1 MSQFIF
7 YFQYAARNLWRS
19 RRWSTFGI
27 FSIAAGV
34 ATMVALRSLGL
45 AIGDSLRENARFI
58 NKGDLTL
65 SVQDEGFM
73 TFAFNTPEDTHSLTN
88 DQLLTIRDL
97 AQYWSARSTEY
108 TFQGGTQVTKLDS
121 SGVGRPQFINA
132 FYIDPPTYPV
142 TGEIRA
148 LDPAGVPLG
157 QLFQGGNEVVISQNF
172 AEGENI
178 AVGDSVRVSGTD
190 ALFVVRGIVPTESQA
205 GLRQLFSSE
214 IFSVIFGFVY
224 VDRALAGSVIPVD
237 GGVNRV
243 SMVFPDGTTP
253 QQIQDARLELFR
265 ALPGDTYFIGIDT
278 LPDLLE
284 SIEFVSDIIGRFI
297 VVMGLGAMLIGGVG
311 IINTMLVMMR
321 RRTEEIAAL
330 KTFGLKGRQVAM
342 LFIAESLLLGLAGS
356 IVGSIAGL
364 VLSVLANRFG
374 ATLIQQ
380 PLVWRLYPEALLYG
394 FALGIIVT
402 VVFGLL
408 PVLTASRVR
417 PAIILRPNETH
428 IVPIGYIQAMLA
440 LYVVVLS
447 MGLIAG
453 QIVGNTLFG
462 IIGVGI
468 TIAILG
474 LLTLFLWVVVWLV
487 GKLPSFGSVDLR
499 LALRNLS
506 TRRMRTATTLLALA
520 AGMAALSGISF
531 FAAGVSEVIRFTFSD
546 TLGGNVLILPLLP
559 PAVSQPLIDARVN
572 SLDGVEYRTQIRS
585 YDGQL
590 LSVDNMSAAVGF
602 SRYVNVM
609 VRDTGATTLPSMRV
623 IEGRELR
630 PEDRGRSVAIVAQS
644 DRFEGFDVR
653 VGSIIMMEIRDRGR
667 VQGVMEIEVVGIAP
681 PPSMMNVQSVFGGDM
696 LVPPG
701 IFDGFTADF
710 QINLIRASPEKL
722 NEILL
727 GLSSLP
733 LTFSLDISFVDSV
746 FRVLINQFS
755 AVPALVGLLSL
766 GAATV
771 IMANTVALATL
782 ERRRQIGI
790 LKAVGLKGNRVL
802 RIMLL
807 ENVLVALLGSL
818 LGIGVSVLGVVFM
831 TAVGMGEVQLIP
843 RDAIPLT
850 LLLILVA
857 MGIGGLAT
865 FLSASVAIRERV
877 LNVLRYE

>member
-1 MSQFIF
+1 MTQFIF

-19 RRWSTFGI
+19 RRWSMFGI

-45 AIGDSLRENARFI
+45 AIGDSLRDNARFI
-58 NKGDLTL
+58 NKGDLTMVVE
-65 SVQDEGFM
+65 SEGFM
-73 TFAFNTPEDTHSLTN
+73 SFAFNTPEDNHAFS
-88 DQLLTIRDL
+88 DAQLQTIRDL
-97 AQYWSARSTEY
+97 AQYWSARLTEY
-108 TFQGGTQVTKLDS
+108 TFQGGTQVTKLDAVS
-121 SGVGRPQFINA
+121 IGRPQFINA
-132 FYIDPPTYPV
+132 FYIDPATYPV

-148 LDPAGVPLG
+148 NDPAGVPLG
-157 QLFQGGNEVVISQNF
+157 QLFQGGNEIVISQNL
-172 AEGENI
+172 AETERI
-178 AVGDSVRVSGTD
+178 AVGDSIRVSGTD

-205 GLRQLFSSE
+205 GLRQLFSTE
-214 IFSVIFGFVY
+214 VFSVVFGFVY
-224 VDRALAGSVIPVD
+224 FDRALAGSVIPVE

-243 SMVFPDGTTP
+243 SMVFPDGVTA
-253 QQIQDARLELFR
+253 QEIQNAQSELYG
-265 ALPGDTYFIGIDT
+265 ALPGDRYFVSINS

-311 IINTMLVMMR
+311 IINTTLVMVR
-321 RRTEEIAAL
+321 RRTEEVAAL
-330 KTFGLKGRQVAM
+330 KTFGLKARQVAL
-342 LFIAESLLLGLAGS
+342 LFMAESLLLGVAGS
-356 IVGSIAGL
+356 IVGSIAGVL
-364 VLSVLANRFG
+364 LSVLANRFG

-402 VVFGLL
+402 VVFGVL
-408 PVLTASRVR
+408 PVLTAARVR

-428 IVPIGYIQAMLA
+428 IVPIGYIQGMFAMYL
-440 LYVVVLS
+440 VVLS

-453 QIVGNTLFG
+453 QIVGNTMFG
-462 IIGVGI
+462 IIGVAV

-474 LLTLFLWVVVWLV
+474 LLALFLWLVVWLV

-506 TRRMRTATTLLALA
+506 TRRMRTATTLLALG

-559 PAVSQPLIDARVN
+559 SAVAQPLIDARVA
-572 SLDGVEYRTQIRS
+572 SLDGIEYRTQVRL

-590 LSVDNMSAAVGF
+590 LSVDNASADIGI
-602 SRYVNVM
+602 SRHLNVM
-609 VRDTGATTLPSMRV
+609 VRDTGAPVLPSVRV
-623 IEGRELR
+623 SEGRALI
-630 PEDRGRSVAIVAQS
+630 PEDRGRAVAVVSQTES
-644 DRFEGFDVR
+644 FEYFDLQ
-653 VGSIIMMEIRDRGR
+653 VGSIITMEVRDRGQ
-667 VQGVMEIEVVGIAP
+667 VLGVMELEVVGIAP
-681 PPSMMNVQSVFGGDM
+681 PPSVMNVQSMFDGDM
-696 LVPPG
+696 MVPPG
-701 IFDGFTADF
+701 LFDDFAADF
-710 QINLIRASPEKL
+710 QINMIKASPEKL
-722 NEILL
+722 NEVLL

-733 LTFSLDISFVDSV
+733 LTFSMDISFVDN
-746 FRVLINQFS
+746 FLQVLINQFS

-807 ENVLVALLGSL
+807 ENTLVALLGSL
-818 LGIGVSVLGVVFM
+818 LGLGVSVLGVVFM
-831 TAVGMGEVQLIP
+831 TAVGIGEVQLIP
-843 RDAIPLT
+843 RDAIPVAI
-850 LLLILVA
+850 LLILAAV
-857 MGIGGLAT
+857 GIGALAT
-865 FLSASVAIRERV
+865 ILSASVAIRERV